1 MSSSSSPATKGKGI
15 AIGAIVLAAAGA
27 GVTLLNKPS
36 APPPE
41 SPSPATTHPEKAPVA
56 VAPPAASVT
65 ASTAASGAASQPA
78 SQPAA
83 PASSPAAAVQ
93 AAPLEVTTLTHAAT
107 DKKAAGVRRFPF
119 VSSPNAAVAARINN
133 QLFIDTF
140 EVLAP
145 ARASDG
151 LREVS
156 AETWQSRPEIDFKVQ
171 RNDGRLFSVTFAN
184 EGCGAYCESYSTAYA
199 FDAASGRRVGIEDI
213 FTPAG
218 RAELDKE
225 LKASFLA
232 AIKAEIG
239 RLKNDKGDK
248 AQAPA
253 GKQAATQDRA
263 ASIKMFEDC
272 ARERK
277 TPDYGS
283 PLETRAMDIQAK
295 AVVFSSERCSNH
307 AMRALDTL
315 GNFTL
320 RLAPEKLAPQLSA
333 YGRYL
338 LLGEAAKFSEPTS
351 PWGQVF
357 HGSMGDKL
365 PVTVYIGTLNA
376 DGSVLGT
383 YFYDRHRKPIS
394 LFGRFEGNT
403 LKLDEPS
410 KNNKPA
416 PRFVLSPQGKGLG
429 GRWEGPSSTLELTLE
444 P

>member
-1 MSSSSSPATKGKGI
+1 MSSSSSPANKRL
-15 AIGAIVLAAAGA
+15 AIGAIVLAAAGT
-27 GVTLLNKPS
+27 GVVLLKKPGSPS
-36 APPPE
+36 AN
-41 SPSPATTHPEKAPVA
+41 V
-56 VAPPAASVT
+56 PAAT
-65 ASTAASGAASQPA
+65 ATQTPPASTAAAPAASEPVALPA
-78 SQPAA
+78 SA
-83 PASSPAAAVQ
+83 PVAGTLQ
-93 AAPLEVTTLTHAAT
+93 IAPLEVATLTQAAAG
-107 DKKAAGVRRFPF
+107 KKASAARRFPF
-119 VSSPNAAVAARINN
+119 VSSPNATVAARINHL
-133 QLFIDTF
+133 LFIDTF
-140 EVLAP
+140 EVPAP

-156 AETWQSRPEIDFKVQ
+156 ADLWRSRPEIDFKVQ
-171 RNDGRLFSVTFAN
+171 RNDGRIFSVTFAI

-199 FDAASGRRVGIEDI
+199 FDAASGRRLDVEDI

-225 LKASFLA
+225 LKAGALT
-232 AIKAEIG
+232 AIKAEIS
-239 RLKNDKGDK
+239 RLKNGKSDKT
-248 AQAPA
+248 PA
-253 GKQAATQDRA
+253 GKPAAEEDRA
-263 ASIKMFEDC
+263 AAIKMYEDC
-272 ARERK
+272 ARERQS
-277 TPDYGS
+277 PDYGS

-307 AMRALDTL
+307 AMRALDTV

-365 PVTVYIGTLNA
+365 PVTVYIGSLNA
-376 DGSVLGT
+376 DGSVMGT

-394 LFGRFEGNT
+394 LFGRFEANT

-410 KNNKPA
+410 NNDKPA
-416 PRFVLSPQGKGLG
+416 PRFVLSPQGKGLR
-429 GRWEGPSSTLELTLE
+429 GRWEGPSTLDLTLE